1 MSAEREISQL
11 RDRTAY
17 SRVALQELALLR
29 CKLVCDGI
37 HSPGTCAATSLKL
50 NEQTMAVIQHALE
63 ISTTRLETLEAE
75 RRFRTMGDLA
85 DCA

>member
-1 MSAEREISQL
+1 
-11 RDRTAY
+11 
-17 SRVALQELALLR
+17 
-29 CKLVCDGI
+29 
-37 HSPGTCAATSLKL
+37 
-50 NEQTMAVIQHALE
+50 VIQHALE